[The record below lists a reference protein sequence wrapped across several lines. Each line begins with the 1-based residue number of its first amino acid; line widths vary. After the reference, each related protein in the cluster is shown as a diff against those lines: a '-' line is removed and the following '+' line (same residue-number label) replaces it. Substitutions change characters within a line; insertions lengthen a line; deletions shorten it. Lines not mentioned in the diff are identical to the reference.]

1 MKLRGKTA
9 LVTGSSMGI
18 GKSIAITLAREGA
31 NIIVNYI
38 GDDDSAEEVISEV
51 RLLGRKAISVKVDVS
66 NRVKVE
72 KMIQKSI
79 AEFDTIDILVNNA
92 GISYQDER
100 LLINDDKIEE
110 MLDVNFKG
118 VLYCSLAVAKHMKRK
133 RSGKII
139 NISSASGTGTSAPR
153 ETYYA
158 ASKAAVNVLTKR
170 FALELGTYGICVNA
184 VAPGMIKTA
193 MSTELL
199 DSVEKKK
206 LIKLFSEKTML
217 RKVGEPQ
224 DVANITLF
232 LASEESNYLTG
243 QIIAVDGGRT
253 DYLSHSM

>member
-1 MKLRGKTA
+1 MEELCA
-9 LVTGSSMGI
+9 EILVTGKVQGI
-18 GKSIAITLAREGA
+18 FYRA
-31 NIIVNYI
+31 
-38 GDDDSAEEVISEV
+38 
-51 RLLGRKAISVKVDVS
+51 
-66 NRVKVE
+66 
-72 KMIQKSI
+72 
-79 AEFDTIDILVNNA
+79 
-92 GISYQDER
+92 
-100 LLINDDKIEE
+100 
-110 MLDVNFKG
+110 
-118 VLYCSLAVAKHMKRK
+118 H
-133 RSGKII
+133 
-139 NISSASGTGTSAPR
+139 
-153 ETYYA
+153 
-158 ASKAAVNVLTKR
+158 TKR